1 MATRPVN
8 GVVIKSGSGNSQA
21 PIAAVADGSVTLNAD
36 LVDITEVGMVSRA
49 FFPAAKSGTAT
60 LQVFYDQDAT
70 THSDLE
76 TAFSNGSVV
85 SLQWIW
91 HSQGNN
97 NASANWSATALISS
111 MTMPITVGDVL
122 KLTVEFQ
129 LTGATTVG

>member
-8 GVVIKSGSGNSQA
+8 GVSIKIGTGNTQA
-21 PIAAVADGSVTLNAD
+21 PIAAVAEGSVTLNAD

-60 LQVFYDQDAT
+60 LQVFYDQDSS

-76 TAFSNGSVV
+76 TAYSNGSAV
-85 SLQWIW
+85 SLQWVW

-97 NASANWSATALISS
+97 NATANWSATALISR
-111 MTMPITVGDVL
+111 MDMPITIGDVL
-122 KLTVEFQ
+122 RLTLEFQ
-129 LTGATTVG
+129 LTGATTIG